1 VLSGGTAAVVGF
13 GIGSLLTPLVAARYD
28 AQTAV
33 GIVALPHLLATA
45 VRFVQHRGAIDREVL
60 VRFGLPSAIGG
71 LAGALLQGRFSSPA
85 LLAVL
90 GGLLLATGIANLTG
104 GFGGWRPDS
113 HATPALGVLSGFF
126 GGLAGNQGGLRA
138 AGLSGFT
145 MTPRAFLATST
156 AVALLVD
163 LARTPIYLTRAG
175 GTLLQLAGPIGVAA
189 AGCLLGTVLGE
200 RILIGTTP
208 ERYRRM
214 VGAAVALVGLWLLAP
229 WSR

>member
-1 VLSGGTAAVVGF
+1 VGVVA
-13 GIGSLLTPLVAARYD
+13 I
-28 AQTAV
+28 
-33 GIVALPHLLATA
+33 PHLLATA
-45 VRFVQHRGAIDREVL
+45 VRFVQHRAAIDREVL

-71 LAGALLQGRFSSPA
+71 LAGAALQGRFSSPA

-104 GFGGWRPDS
+104 GFGGWRPDG

-138 AGLSGFT
+138 AGLSGFALP
-145 MTPRAFLATST
+145 PRDFLATST
-156 AVALLVD
+156 AVALVVD
-163 LARTPIYLTRAG
+163 MARTPIYLTRAG
-175 GTLLQLAGPIGVAA
+175 ATLASLAGPITVAA
-189 AGCLLGTVLGE
+189 AGCLVGTVLGE

-214 VGAAVALVGLWLLAP
+214 VGVAVALVGLWLLANL
-229 WSR
+229 RR